1 MSDSSRS
8 LAVRL
13 SDGLGN
19 AVSRLVD
26 WFRKTLRVARWET
39 SRTAGVFDRK
49 TAGAAF
55 VAALLVGAF
64 SAAAL
69 SAGGAGVALDEN
81 IYRVGIAP
89 DSPYYEA
96 VVESPPLAVHPPD
109 EAALKD
115 GEIDALVRG
124 NTVDPADSERGR
136 AAAAA
141 YRSAVQSYNDRRMLA
156 EENQSAAYPV
166 VVEVRYDDR
175 GEASGGSAATDVDG
189 GVDSSSGDG
198 SSSATGSE
206 SGASGAANEPDG
218 ADDPRDAEEE
228 GGLAVPDVG
237 GGGALFGGQ
246 SSGSPADIAP
256 PFPFGSLVLAFAFL
270 VPVNF
275 VIQSYGSTMLN
286 ERINRRG
293 ELLLVAPLSPTS
305 IVAGKTL
312 PYALAILGVT
322 TVIAFLVGGGLLSV
336 AAVFP
341 LALAYLA
348 ATFVG
353 AMFAR
358 SFKEL
363 TFVTVAVSVFITTY
377 AFVPAI
383 FTDVTPI
390 ALISP
395 LTLVVRD
402 LQGAAVSAGEYAF
415 ATGSFYFGSGVLFL
429 LGVGVYREE
438 DLFTQ
443 RPVPLKFLDALDSR
457 LSGKRSVAVLS
468 ALFIPFVFVAEL
480 LTVAVLFALPIQLS
494 MPLLLASIA
503 AVEELAKSVHVYAGF
518 EKNRFERSVPTA
530 VALGSLSA
538 VGFFVGEKVTAVVQL
553 VGLPELALGQAAF
566 APSGIPGIGG
576 AGALALLLAPLLLH
590 VVTASLTAVGASKNR
605 LHYAAAL
612 VVAVAVHTFYNLA
625 VVVALA

>member
-1 MSDSSRS
+1 MPDR
-8 LAVRL
+8 V
-13 SDGLGN
+13 GN
-19 AVSRLVD
+19 WTRTTAERVAD
-26 WFRKTLRVARWET
+26 WTRKTLRVARWET
-39 SRTAGVFDRK
+39 ARTVGVFDRK

-55 VAALLVGAF
+55 AAAVLVGVF
-64 SAAAL
+64 GMAAL
-69 SAGGAGVALDEN
+69 STGGAGVALDED
-81 IYRVGIAP
+81 IYRVGIAT
-89 DSPYYEA
+89 DSPYHDA
-96 VVESPPLAVHPPD
+96 VTESPPLAAHPPD
-109 EAALKD
+109 ETALRD

-124 NTVDPADSERGR
+124 STVTPADSERGR

-156 EENQSAAYPV
+156 EGNQSAAFPV
-166 VVEVRYDDR
+166 VVEIRYAER
-175 GEASGGSAATDVDG
+175 GETSGGSAATDGATG
-189 GVDSSSGDG
+189 GPATGSDDPSASESESSSADGSGESSESDESGGTSDAG
-198 SSSATGSE
+198 SSSDD
-206 SGASGAANEPDG
+206 DG
-218 ADDPRDAEEE
+218 A
-228 GGLAVPDVG
+228 LAVPDVG
-237 GGGALFGGQ
+237 GTGALFGGQ
-246 SSGSPADIAP
+246 STGSPADVAP

-312 PYALAILGVT
+312 PYALAILCVT
-322 TVIAFLVGGGLLSV
+322 TLVAVLVGGGPLSV

-363 TFVTVAVSVFITTY
+363 TFVTVALSVFLTTY

-443 RPVPLKFLDALDSR
+443 RAVPLKFLDALDSR

-480 LTVAVLFALPIQLS
+480 LTVAVLFALPVQLS

-503 AVEELAKSVHVYAGF
+503 AVEEFAKSVHVYAGF
-518 EKNRFERSVPTA
+518 EKNRFERSVSTA
-530 VALGSLSA
+530 VVLGSLSA

-566 APSGIPGIGG
+566 VSSGVPGIGG
-576 AGALALLLAPLLLH
+576 AGALALLAAPLLLH
-590 VVTASLTAVGASKNR
+590 VVTTSLTAVGASKNR
-605 LHYAAAL
+605 FHYAAAL

-625 VVVALA
+625 VVIAVA